1 MEDYVVNI
9 GEPPVVDSIVIN
21 NGDAQRSAV
30 KSVQLTFDQ
39 VVEIDN
45 ADGKA
50 FTFTHVGTGEVVT
63 NVADID
69 DTSGKTVVDFTFD
82 SSGLSVT
89 SFGSLANGDYELTI
103 DASRV
108 TRLWVLNLMAT
119 TTGSIG
125 RRLCHV
131 GDRRTIS

>member
-1 MEDYVVNI
+1 MVSI
-9 GEPPVVDSIVIN
+9 GEPPVVESIAIN
-21 NGDAQRSAV
+21 NGADQRSSV
-30 KSVQLTFDQ
+30 KSVQLTFDR
-39 VVEIDN
+39 VVDIDN

-50 FTFTHVGTGEVVT
+50 FAFTHVVSGEVVT

-108 TRLWVLNLMAT
+108 TYSGVQLDGDEN
-119 TTGSIG
+119 GSTAMIM
-125 RRLCHV
+125 
-131 GDRRTIS
+131 